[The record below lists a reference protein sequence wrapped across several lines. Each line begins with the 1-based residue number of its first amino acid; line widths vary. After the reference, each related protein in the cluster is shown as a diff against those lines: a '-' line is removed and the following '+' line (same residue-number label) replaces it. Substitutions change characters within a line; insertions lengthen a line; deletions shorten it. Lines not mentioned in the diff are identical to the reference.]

1 MPHYHLMGM
10 EVQAS
15 YLVSLIER
23 ARLFLLLL
31 LSPVVIINI
40 INKISV
46 LLVCPFPG
54 SLA

>member
-15 YLVSLIER
+15 YLVSLIEK
-23 ARLFLLLL
+23 ARLFLLL
-31 LSPVVIINI
+31 LSPVVIIHI

>member
-15 YLVSLIER
+15 YLVSLIEK
-23 ARLFLLLL
+23 ARLFLL
-31 LSPVVIINI
+31 LSPVVIIHI